1 MESRQM
7 HSRHRLYQLV
17 CLSIAVF
24 LAVKTLF
31 FAARSLLTSY
41 WGNMVDYLYNYS
53 GGFIRRGLGGELLLF
68 LNDVFSI
75 PPLVAAYIISV
86 AGYVVVAWFVI
97 SRFKK
102 EGYGL
107 NVLIMGFTLGGIVI
121 FEIGNMRR
129 DYLELSLLI
138 AIVWSFKRL
147 PVCRWVVLSN
157 LIAVTAIL
165 LHEAAFFFIVPVC
178 ILLTNTRVRNILKSV
193 VFWIPSL
200 AAFGLCCIRKGD
212 SAMYPQLIATAQSL
226 APEAF
231 VDGAVPYLLCF
242 VKTGVVETF
251 KFHLRMNYIDS
262 FSHTGI
268 PVGFITIFYFLYVP
282 YMTMAMLKAF
292 STSDI
297 GSRRMSSL
305 LSLLGFQFL
314 CLTPMFTVLSC
325 DIVRVSLYWTMS
337 AMIVWLVLDDQEVG
351 SMFPA
356 GYVHRI
362 QSLAD
367 KMLALRLVGN
377 RAILTLCALCIG
389 VTFFSRQPREII
401 KSSPAGSVACVTW
414 RVAKKAVPLII
425 HDK

>member
-1 MESRQM
+1 
-7 HSRHRLYQLV
+7 
-17 CLSIAVF
+17 
-24 LAVKTLF
+24 
-31 FAARSLLTSY
+31 
-41 WGNMVDYLYNYS
+41 
-53 GGFIRRGLGGELLLF
+53 
-68 LNDVFSI
+68 
-75 PPLVAAYIISV
+75 
-86 AGYVVVAWFVI
+86 
-97 SRFKK
+97 
-102 EGYGL
+102 
-107 NVLIMGFTLGGIVI
+107 
-121 FEIGNMRR
+121 
-129 DYLELSLLI
+129 
-138 AIVWSFKRL
+138 
-147 PVCRWVVLSN
+147 
-157 LIAVTAIL
+157 
-165 LHEAAFFFIVPVC
+165 
-178 ILLTNTRVRNILKSV
+178 
-193 VFWIPSL
+193 
-200 AAFGLCCIRKGD
+200 
-212 SAMYPQLIATAQSL
+212 MYPQLIATAQSL